1 MFVGKQ
7 TGREW
12 QQQQQTPISR
22 RFLRGRK
29 WNWSKCW
36 LEMEEW
42 DITQQPSL
50 SLHVSQL
57 ALSLARSHVLDFFY
71 RRKLNERK
79 KKVFPPPLL
88 HFCSILPTFWLPKLA
103 DGAKS
108 YRNKPGTLFFPVRQ
122 KTPVCAFIT
131 FCSLQASYKH
141 TILCTAEDTSHIS
154 SVCQADLYKAERSQ
168 TFDSSLDRMMS
179 PKMSHWGC
187 NTGAGG
193 S

>member
-1 MFVGKQ
+1 M
-7 TGREW
+7 T
-12 QQQQQTPISR
+12 TAAT
-22 RFLRGRK
+22 
-29 WNWSKCW
+29 N
-36 LEMEEW
+36 
-42 DITQQPSL
+42 TNQPSFPPREEVKLEQVLTGDGGMRYYTAAL
-50 SLHVSQL
+50 SFSACLSTRS
-57 ALSLARSHVLDFFY
+57 LSLARSHVLDFFY

-122 KTPVCAFIT
+122 KTPLCAFIT

-179 PKMSHWGC
+179 PKMSH
-187 NTGAGG
+187 
-193 S
+193 

>member
-1 MFVGKQ
+1 MLQREQQRCLWVNRQGESDNSSNKHQ
-7 TGREW
+7 SAVVSSAGGSETGASVDWRWRNEILHSS
-12 QQQQQTPISR
+12 PL
-22 RFLRGRK
+22 FLCMSL
-29 WNWSKCW
+29 N
-36 LEMEEW
+36 
-42 DITQQPSL
+42 SL
-50 SLHVSQL
+50 SR
-57 ALSLARSHVLDFFY
+57 SLARSHVLDFFY

-122 KTPVCAFIT
+122 KTPLCAFIT

-154 SVCQADLYKAERSQ
+154 SVCQADLYKAGRSQ

-179 PKMSHWGC
+179 PKMSH
-187 NTGAGG
+187 
-193 S
+193 